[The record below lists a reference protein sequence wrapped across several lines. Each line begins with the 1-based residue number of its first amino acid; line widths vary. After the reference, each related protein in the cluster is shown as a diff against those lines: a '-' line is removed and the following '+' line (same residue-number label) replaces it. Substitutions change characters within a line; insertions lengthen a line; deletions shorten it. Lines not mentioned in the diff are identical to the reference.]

1 MLSTI
6 ATAFLSFA
14 ATNIDDIFLLTIFF
28 GQRVRP
34 GKVVLGQYLG
44 FIALVVVSL
53 SGYFLR
59 FVVPEAWIGILGL
72 LPIVIGVRKLWASGK
87 NRPGQTAGP
96 DTTSILTVAAVTFS
110 NGGDNIGI
118 YVPLFA
124 ASDFGRL
131 VITVTVFLILLAAWC
146 LVGYFLGSLPI
157 VRRSIDRYGRIVV
170 PVVLIGLGI
179 KIIGDSG
186 TLQLFK

>member
-34 GKVVLGQYLG
+34 GKVVVGQYLG

-59 FVVPEAWIGILGL
+59 FVVPETWIGILGL
-72 LPIVIGVRKLWASGK
+72 LPIVIGLRKLWVS
-87 NRPGQTAGP
+87 RRDELGQTTGL
-96 DTTSILTVAAVTFS
+96 DTSILTVAAVTFS

-131 VITVTVFLILLAAWC
+131 VITVSVFLILLAVWC
-146 LVGYFLGSLPI
+146 LVGYFLGGLPI
-157 VRRSIDRYGRIVV
+157 VRKSIERYGRIIV

-179 KIIGDSG
+179 KIIIDSG
-186 TLQLFK
+186 TLQLIR